1 MAKTTNADS
10 FDEQKTSDAEGKLA
24 SAKSVI
30 VPFMKTHST
39 KNPFDPNSPDARS
52 RTYPHPNTRFKNTG
66 TWKKI

>member
-10 FDEQKTSDAEGKLA
+10 FDEQKTSDVEGKVA

-30 VPFMKTHST
+30 VPFMKTHQ
-39 KNPFDPNSPDARS
+39 KMPHGPNQDTTRT
-52 RTYPHPNTRFKNTG
+52 RTYQHPNERFKKLG